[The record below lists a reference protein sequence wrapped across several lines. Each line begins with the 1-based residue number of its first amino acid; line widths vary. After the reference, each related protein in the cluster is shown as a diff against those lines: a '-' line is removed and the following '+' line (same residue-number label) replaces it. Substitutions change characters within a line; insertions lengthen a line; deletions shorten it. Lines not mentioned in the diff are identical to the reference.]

1 MRIFMPAAM
10 AAAVLL
16 GAAAA
21 VPNAAVATG
30 GPAMVEIKD
39 FAFKPAVL
47 NVTAGDTVKF
57 VNHDQEAHT
66 VVAQSGAFTSSGLDT
81 NDEWTVRIAKPG
93 KYPYFCSL
101 HPYMKGTIVVRAA
114 RGMH

>member
-1 MRIFMPAAM
+1 MPAAV

-21 VPNAAVATG
+21 IPNAATATT
-30 GPAMVEIKD
+30 AQTVEIKG
-39 FAFKPAVL
+39 FAFSPAMLSVA
-47 NVTAGDTVKF
+47 AGDTITF

-66 VVAQSGAFTSSGLDT
+66 VVAQGGAFTSSGMDT
-81 NDEWTVRIAKPG
+81 NDKWTVRITKPG
-93 KYPYFCSL
+93 TYPYFCSL

>member
-1 MRIFMPAAM
+1 MPAAV

-16 GAAAA
+16 GAAA
-21 VPNAAVATG
+21 VP
-30 GPAMVEIKD
+30 GPAAASAAQTVEISG

-47 NVTAGDTVKF
+47 NAAAGDAITF

-66 VVAQSGAFTSSGLDT
+66 VVAQSGAFKSSGLDT
-81 NDEWTVRIAKPG
+81 NDRWTVRIARPG

>member
-1 MRIFMPAAM
+1 MPAAI

-21 VPNAAVATG
+21 VPNHATG
-30 GPAMVEIKD
+30 ATAQTVEIKD

-47 NVTAGDTVKF
+47 NVAPGDPITF
-57 VNHDQEAHT
+57 VNQDQEAHT
-66 VVAQSGAFTSSGLDT
+66 VVAQGGAFKSSGLDT
-81 NDEWTVRIAKPG
+81 NDQWTVHIAKPG
-93 KYPYFCSL
+93 KYAYFCSL

>member
-1 MRIFMPAAM
+1 MPAAA

-21 VPNAAVATG
+21 IPNAATATT
-30 GPAMVEIKD
+30 AQTVEISG

-47 NVTAGDTVKF
+47 DVAAGDAITF

-66 VVAQSGAFTSSGLDT
+66 VVAQSGAFKSSGLDT
-81 NDEWTVRIAKPG
+81 NDQWTVRISKPG

>member
-1 MRIFMPAAM
+1 MPAAV

-21 VPNAAVATG
+21 IPNHATATAVQT
-30 GPAMVEIKD
+30 VEIKD

-47 NVTAGDTVKF
+47 NVAAGESVTF

-66 VVAQSGAFTSSGLDT
+66 VAAQNGAFKSSGLDT
-81 NDEWTVRIAKPG
+81 NDRWTVRIAKPG
-93 KYPYFCSL
+93 KYAYFCSL
-101 HPYMKGTIVVRAA
+101 HPYMKGTIVVRATGA
-114 RGMH
+114 MH

>member
-1 MRIFMPAAM
+1 MRIFMPAVV

-16 GAAAA
+16 GTAAF
-21 VPNAAVATG
+21 PNAAVATT
-30 GPAMVEIKD
+30 AQTVEIKD

-47 NVTAGDTVKF
+47 NVAAGDTVKF
-57 VNHDQEAHT
+57 LNHDQEAHT
-66 VVAQSGAFTSSGLDT
+66 VVAQNGAFKSDGLDT
-81 NDEWTVRIAKPG
+81 NDQWTVRLTKPG